1 MRYIQCD
8 PCAVCQAGWYGDT
21 CNSSCLSTN
30 CKDNQCDRLTGL
42 CTACPGNFTGDYCS
56 GKLQQYRLLHKY
68 TVKVNR
74 LCLCTLPV
82 YLITL
87 HTHMHIHTRARTHTH
102 THIHL
107 RSCSMDPL
115 RICIYSLAPLSKMYV
130 THWFQWAIN
139 VTHWIHCA
147 IWNK

>member
-1 MRYIQCD
+1 MLMRYIQCY
-8 PCAVCQAGWYGDT
+8 PCAVCKAGWYGDT

-30 CKDNQCDRLTGL
+30 CLNNQCDRLTGL

-74 LCLCTLPV
+74 LCMYTLPE

-87 HTHMHIHTRARTHTH
+87 HTHTHAHIHTHTHTRARVRARTHTLNVLLNGS
-102 THIHL
+102 IADL
-107 RSCSMDPL
+107 
-115 RICIYSLAPLSKMYV
+115 IYSLALLSKM
-130 THWFQWAIN
+130 
-139 VTHWIHCA
+139 
-147 IWNK
+147 